1 MGTLNIDRYHAA
13 MGDASYK
20 DVTRLH
26 DKLLSDGQAT
36 FYVTQRKLPF
46 APCLGHERLVRLLV
60 DSQIDRP
67 RLRFLEQDRA
77 GLKLFAK
84 AIEDMYFVG
93 VIRTVRPGTIIFAQ
107 QPFADISGAFGLT
120 QAQEIK
126 FEHAFDLP
134 MTTASTAMQ
143 FRMAAGDKRWLSD
156 FSLRRNGDIERAVD
170 IATYAFIGG
179 FNDTSNMEAAHRLD
193 IPAVGTEAHYWQQA
207 YIEYMYEPEIEPRT
221 GKPKHFEQVAFERWL
236 DANPNGTTLLLD
248 TIDVYMGAVHATMAA
263 TSSDARRRAFK
274 GFRVDSGDLAELG
287 RWCLRFFEAN
297 GLHGLRPNL
306 TGDLDVEK
314 VRAIVKEF
322 PEAAGFGIGTKLS
335 SEVPAVAG
343 VIFKQSLIE
352 GHPTLKASNSI
363 EKTTLPGRLQV
374 FRGIDD
380 QGHYVGDVTGLDE
393 EEIQI
398 PGATQ
403 VERLLLPFWENGQ
416 HSAIPSIEKQKAFV
430 EDQRR
435 RFADINNYPH
445 TLSGTLKVLRD
456 DLTAQMRADKS
467 GWEEVLKVPDTG
479 FDKPRQAMVTGLNRR
494 ECDHAGQSLRRPK
507 AKA

>member
-20 DVTRLH
+20 DVARLH
-26 DKLLSDGQAT
+26 EQQLSDAQAT

-46 APCLGHERLVRLLV
+46 APCLGQERLVRLLV

-67 RLRFLEQDRA
+67 RLRFLEQDRG

-84 AIEDMYFVG
+84 AIEDIQFVG
-93 VIRTVRPGTIIFAQ
+93 KIRAVRPGTIVFAQ
-107 QPFADISGAFGLT
+107 QPFADITGAFGLT

-143 FRMAAGDKRWLSD
+143 FRMAAGEGRWLSD

-170 IATYAFIGG
+170 IAVYAFIGG

-193 IPAVGTEAHYWQQA
+193 IPAVGTEAHYWQQS

-248 TIDVYMGAVHATMAA
+248 TIDVYMGAVHAAMAA
-263 TSSDARRRAFK
+263 TSTEARRRAFK

-287 RWCLRFFEAN
+287 EWCLRFFEAN
-297 GLHGLRPNL
+297 GIYGLRPNL

-314 VRAIVKEF
+314 VQRIVRDF
-322 PEAAGFGIGTKLS
+322 PQAAAFGIGTKLS

-343 VIFKQSLIE
+343 VIFKQCMIE
-352 GHPTLKASNSI
+352 DKPTLKASNSL
-363 EKTTLPGRLQV
+363 EKTTLPGRLQL
-374 FRGIDD
+374 FRGLDVK
-380 QGHYVGDVTGLDE
+380 GNYLGDVTGLDDE
-393 EEIQI
+393 EVEI
-398 PGATQ
+398 PGAAR
-403 VERLLLPFWENGQ
+403 VERLLVPFWENGQ
-416 HSAIPSIEKQKAFV
+416 HASIPSIEKQKLFV
-430 EDQRR
+430 AEQRH
-435 RFADINNYPH
+435 RFVDINNYPCV
-445 TLSGTLKVLRD
+445 LSDKLRKLRD
-456 DLTAQMRADKS
+456 DLTAQMRADNS
-467 GWEEVLKVPDTG
+467 GWQEVVKMPEDVPDKIPQT
-479 FDKPRQAMVTGLNRR
+479 K
-494 ECDHAGQSLRRPK
+494 
-507 AKA
+507 

>member
-20 DVTRLH
+20 DVTRVH
-26 DKLLSDGQAT
+26 GKPLSEMIAT

-46 APCLGHERLVRLLV
+46 APVLGHERLIRLLV

-67 RLRFLEQDRA
+67 RLRFLEQDRG
-77 GLKLFAK
+77 GLQRFAK
-84 AIEDMYFVG
+84 AIEDIQFAG
-93 VIRTVRPGTIIFAQ
+93 SIRTVRPGTVMFPQ
-107 QPFADISGAFGLT
+107 QPFADITGRFGLT

-143 FRMAAGDKRWLSD
+143 FRMAAGDRWLSD

-207 YIEYMYEPEIEPRT
+207 FLEYLYEPEIEPRT
-221 GKPKHFEQVAFERWL
+221 NQPKHFEQVAFERWL

-248 TIDVYMGAVHATMAA
+248 TIDVYLGAVHAAMAA
-263 TSSDARRRAFK
+263 TSNEVRRKAFK

-287 RWCLRFFEAN
+287 KWCLSFFKAN

-314 VRAIVKEF
+314 VKRIVASF

-335 SEVPAVAG
+335 SEVKNVAG
-343 VIFKQSLIE
+343 VIFKACLID
-352 GHPTLKASNSI
+352 GLPTLKASNSLD
-363 EKTTLPGRLQV
+363 KTTLPGSMQV
-374 FRGIDD
+374 FRGID
-380 QGHYVGDVTGLDE
+380 GRGNYIADVTGMADE
-393 EEIQI
+393 QIEI
-398 PGATQ
+398 PGAVS
-403 VERLLLPFWENGQ
+403 VERLLHPFWENGQ

-430 EDQRR
+430 AEQMG
-435 RFADINNYPH
+435 RFSDLHNYPC
-445 TLSGTLKVLRD
+445 TLSEGLTKLRNE
-456 DLTAQMRADKS
+456 LTEKMQHDGS
-467 GWEEVLKVPDTG
+467 GWEKVLQLPEEMPEELIHSK
-479 FDKPRQAMVTGLNRR
+479 
-494 ECDHAGQSLRRPK
+494 
-507 AKA
+507 